1 MGDFY
6 QTESFSTLHRL
17 NRKNVG
23 QLEEQLQEFCE
34 TRPIALVL
42 PCLYSELKR
51 KALKQI
57 LKQLKEV
64 RYLNEIVITLGMA
77 NEKEFRHALEFF
89 SVLPNNHK
97 IIWDNGDR
105 MTAIFNLLEESSL
118 DVGEP
123 GKGRAAWI
131 AYGYVLAG
139 ETSEVIAL
147 HDCDIITYS
156 RELLARLCYPLANP
170 NMDYEFCKGYYS
182 RVTDRMYGRVTRLF
196 ISPVIRALKKIFGHL
211 PFLVYL
217 DGFRYPL
224 AGEFSMKTDLVRV
237 NRIPADWGLEVGSLA
252 EVFRNVSLKR
262 ICQVDLADNYEH
274 KHQRLSPDD
283 QMGGL
288 LKMCSDISKSLF
300 RTLSSEGVNFS
311 ESIFNTL
318 LVTYLKIAQDTIKM
332 YEDDAA
338 INGLIFDRHAE
349 ALAVETFARGI
360 RIASRQ
366 FLEDPLGSQLIPN
379 WSRVTSAIPDIL
391 DMLKDAVDKD
401 NAP

>member
-17 NRKNVG
+17 TRNNVG
-23 QLEEQLQEFCE
+23 LLEEQLLDFCE

-42 PCLYSELKR
+42 PCLYTELEGV
-51 KALKQI
+51 ALKQI
-57 LKQLKEV
+57 LEHLKEV
-64 RYLNEIVITLGMA
+64 RYLNEIVITLGRA
-77 NEKEFRHALEFF
+77 DEKQFRHAREFF
-89 SVLPNNHK
+89 SVLPDNYK
-97 IIWDNGDR
+97 IIWDDGEKL
-105 MTAIFNLLEESSL
+105 TAIFNLLKESGL

-147 HDCDIITYS
+147 HDCDILTYS

-196 ISPVIRALKKIFGHL
+196 ISPVVRALKKIFGHL

-262 ICQVDLADNYEH
+262 ICQVDLADIYEH
-274 KHQRLSPDD
+274 KHQQLAFDD

-288 LKMCSDISKSLF
+288 LKMCADISKSLF
-300 RTLSSEGVNFS
+300 RTLSSEGVTFS

-338 INGLIFDRHAE
+338 INGLFFDRHAE
-349 ALAVETFARGI
+349 ALAVETFAKGI

-366 FLEDPLGSQLIPN
+366 FIEDPLGSPLIPN
-379 WSRVTSAIPDIL
+379 WSRVASAIPDVL
-391 DMLKDAVDKD
+391 DMLKDAVDSD
-401 NAP
+401 NA

>member
-17 NRKNVG
+17 TKNNIG
-23 QLEEQLQEFCE
+23 KLEDELQEFCE

-42 PCLYSELKR
+42 PCLYTELQGQ
-51 KALKQI
+51 ALKHI
-57 LKQLKEV
+57 LDHLKEV
-64 RYLNEIVITLGMA
+64 RYLNEIVITIGRA
-77 NEKEFRHALEFF
+77 NEKQFRHALEFF
-89 SVLPNNHK
+89 SVLPDNYK
-97 IIWDNGDR
+97 LIWDDGER
-105 MTAIFNLLEESSL
+105 MTAIFNLLKESGL

-147 HDCDIITYS
+147 HDCDILTYS

-196 ISPVIRALKKIFGHL
+196 ISPVVRALKKIFGHL

-262 ICQVDLADNYEH
+262 ICQVDLADIYEH
-274 KHQRLSPDD
+274 KHQQLAFDD

-288 LKMCSDISKSLF
+288 LKMCADISKSLF
-300 RTLSSEGVNFS
+300 RTLSSEGVIFS

-338 INGLIFDRHAE
+338 INGLFFDRHAE
-349 ALAVETFARGI
+349 ALAVETFAKGI

-366 FLEDPLGSQLIPN
+366 FVEDPLGSPLIPN

-391 DMLKDAVDKD
+391 DMLKDAVDKE
-401 NAP
+401 NVS

>member
-17 NRKNVG
+17 NRNNVG
-23 QLEEQLQEFCE
+23 QLEEQLLEFCE

-42 PCLYSELKR
+42 PCLYSELKG

-64 RYLNEIVITLGMA
+64 RYLNEIVITLGRA
-77 NEKEFRHALEFF
+77 NEREFRHAQEFF
-89 SVLPNNHK
+89 SVLPDNYK
-97 IIWDNGDR
+97 IIWDDGDR
-105 MTAIFNLLEESSL
+105 MTAIFNLLKESGL
-118 DVGEP
+118 EIGEP

-139 ETSEVIAL
+139 ETSEVIVL
-147 HDCDIITYS
+147 HDCDILTYS

-170 NMDYEFCKGYYS
+170 NMDYEFCKGFYS

-274 KHQRLSPDD
+274 KHQQLSTDD
-283 QMGGL
+283 EMGGL
-288 LKMCSDISKSLF
+288 LKMCADISMSLF
-300 RTLSSEGVNFS
+300 RTLSSEGVNFP
-311 ESIFNTL
+311 ESTFNTL

-338 INGLIFDRHAE
+338 INGLFFDRHSE

-366 FLEDPLGSQLIPN
+366 FLEDPLGSPLIPN
-379 WSRVTSAIPDIL
+379 WSRVASAIPDIL

-401 NAP
+401 NAS

>member
-6 QTESFSTLHRL
+6 QSESFSTLHRL

-237 NRIPADWGLEVGSLA
+237 NRIPADWGLEVCSLA
-252 EVFRNVSLKR
+252 EIFRNVSFKR

-283 QMGGL
+283 EMGGL
-288 LKMCSDISKSLF
+288 LKMCADISKSLF

-401 NAP
+401 NAS

>member
-51 KALKQI
+51 KALKKI

-64 RYLNEIVITLGMA
+64 RYLNEIVITLGRA
-77 NEKEFRHALEFF
+77 NEKEFRHAQEFF
-89 SVLPNNHK
+89 SVLPNHK
-97 IIWDNGDR
+97 IIWDDGDR

-147 HDCDIITYS
+147 HDCDIITYN

-211 PFLVYL
+211 AFLVYL

-288 LKMCSDISKSLF
+288 LKMCADISKSLF
-300 RTLSSEGVNFS
+300 RTLSSEGVTFS

-338 INGLIFDRHAE
+338 INGLFFDRHAE

-401 NAP
+401 NAS

>member
-105 MTAIFNLLEESSL
+105 MTAIFNLLEESGL
-118 DVGEP
+118 DIGEP

-274 KHQRLSPDD
+274 KHQRLSPDGEI
-283 QMGGL
+283 GGL
-288 LKMCSDISKSLF
+288 LKMCADISKSLF
-300 RTLSSEGVNFS
+300 RTLSSEGVTFS

-366 FLEDPLGSQLIPN
+366 FLENPLGSQLIPN